1 MPGFQSHH
9 FSRRQL
15 LAGSSALSAGAFA
28 SLALPAWAQ
37 TSKIKPLAPK
47 LRIVIPAAVRSN
59 LDDASRSLG
68 DALLGVGYCDE
79 VDYENH
85 DGKGGTQALAVYN
98 EKYAGDVN
106 SFFMADTSLVG
117 ALALHKSPL
126 TLARLAPLAR
136 VTSDYLVVVVAA
148 NSPVKTLKDLTGLLR
163 ASPQQTP
170 LAISTVGG
178 VDHVLASLLIKAAG
192 SKPEDGAYPAFAR
205 RHELVDAVL
214 GGKVA
219 AGISSR
225 FTFAQDLVG
234 GKLRALGVSTKRAA
248 YGIPSLRE
256 QGADVDITNWRAV
269 FTGAN
274 VAAPRQAEML
284 EAVKK
289 AVNYELWKSA
299 LKQNFWEPSLLVGP
313 DLAGFIDIDTK
324 AMQLLAQL
332 LKLKV

>member
-1 MPGFQSHH
+1 MPGLQ
-9 FSRRQL
+9 RRHML
-15 LAGSSALSAGAFA
+15 TGLSALSLAGSM
-28 SLALPAWAQ
+28 ALPVWAQ
-37 TSKIKPLAPK
+37 TGKIKPLAPK
-47 LRIVIPAAVRSN
+47 LRIVIPAATRSN

-68 DALLGVGYCDE
+68 DALLGMGFCDE

-85 DGKGGTQALAVYN
+85 ESKGGTQALAVYT

-126 TLARLAPLAR
+126 SLARLAPVAR

-148 NSPVKTLKDLTGLLR
+148 NSPVKTIKDLTGLLR
-163 ASPQQTP
+163 ASPKQTP
-170 LAISTVGG
+170 MAISTLGG
-178 VDHVLASLLIKAAG
+178 VDHVFASLLTKSTG
-192 SKPEDGAYPAFAR
+192 SKPEDGVYLAFAR
-205 RHELVDAVL
+205 RHELVDAVVA
-214 GGKVA
+214 GKVS

-225 FTFAQDLVG
+225 FTFAPDLQS
-234 GKLRALGVSTKRAA
+234 GKLRALGVSSKRAA
-248 YGIPSLRE
+248 LGIASLRE

-274 VAAPRQAEML
+274 VAALRQAEML

-289 AVNYELWKSA
+289 SITYDQWKAA
-299 LKQNFWEPSLLVGP
+299 LKQNFWEPSPLYGP
-313 DLAGFIDIDTK
+313 DLASFIDIDTK
-324 AMQLLAQL
+324 SLQLITQL

>member
-1 MPGFQSHH
+1 MPGYQSHQS
-9 FSRRQL
+9 SRRQL
-15 LAGSSALSAGAFA
+15 LAGASVLSAGVLTAW
-28 SLALPAWAQ
+28 ALPAWAQ
-37 TSKIKPLAPK
+37 ASKIKPLAPK
-47 LRIVIPAAVRSN
+47 LRIVIPAATRSN

-68 DALLGVGYCDE
+68 DSLLGMGFCDE
-79 VDYENH
+79 VEYENH
-85 DGKGGTQALAVYN
+85 DGKGGTQALAVYS

-126 TLARLAPLAR
+126 SLARLAPLAR
-136 VTSDYLVVVVAA
+136 ITSDYLVVVVAA
-148 NSPVKTLKDLTGLLR
+148 NSPVKTIKDLTGLLR
-163 ASPQQTP
+163 TSPQQTP
-170 LAISTVGG
+170 LAISTVGS
-178 VDHVLASLLIKAAG
+178 VDHFLASLLTKSAG

-225 FTFAQDLVG
+225 FTFAPDLVS
-234 GKLRALGVSTKRAA
+234 GKLRALGVSSKRAA
-248 YGIPSLRE
+248 FGIPSLRE

-289 AVNYELWKSA
+289 AVTYDQWKTA
-299 LKQNFWEPSLLVGP
+299 LKQNFWEPSVLVGP
-313 DLAGFIDIDTK
+313 DLASFIDIDTK
-324 AMQLLAQL
+324 ALQLIAQL